1 MNLIFDLDGT
11 LIDSRNRLYQLFQR
25 LVPESTLSF
34 EEYWKLKR
42 NKISNKDILIHRF
55 CFKDNKIEQF
65 ISDWMQNIE
74 TDELLVLDEKFP
86 KIDIVLE
93 RLKSHAFLHI
103 CTARQFRNPAI
114 DQLERLNLLQ
124 YFDNVLVTEQHL
136 TKVDWILDAISNLG
150 SHDWL
155 IGDTGIDIRAGQK
168 LGIKTCAVLSGFLN
182 EKSLRDYSPD
192 LIINSAVDFYI

>member
-65 ISDWMQNIE
+65 ISD
-74 TDELLVLDEKFP
+74 
-86 KIDIVLE
+86 E
-93 RLKSHAFLHI
+93 R
-103 CTARQFRNPAI
+103 TP
-114 DQLERLNLLQ
+114 
-124 YFDNVLVTEQHL
+124 
-136 TKVDWILDAISNLG
+136 
-150 SHDWL
+150 
-155 IGDTGIDIRAGQK
+155 
-168 LGIKTCAVLSGFLN
+168 
-182 EKSLRDYSPD
+182 
-192 LIINSAVDFYI
+192 